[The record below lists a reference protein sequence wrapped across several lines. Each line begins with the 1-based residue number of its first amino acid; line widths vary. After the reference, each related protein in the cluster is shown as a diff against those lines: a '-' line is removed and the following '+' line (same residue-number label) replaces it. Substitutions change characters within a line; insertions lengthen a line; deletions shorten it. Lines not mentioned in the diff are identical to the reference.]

1 MHAPAPVLA
10 PAPAAVLAPARAISA
25 RRERL
30 VAIGLMCG
38 AFVCFSGLDASA
50 KWLGAQGMHPLQ
62 TVWARYAVSVALVCV
77 FINPWRVPGLLRTK
91 RPVLQLGRSA
101 LLLLSTALNFVAL
114 NHLRLDQTVSIQFL
128 APLLV
133 ALLAWPLLGERV
145 GPRRVAAILVGF
157 LGILVITRPGL
168 EGFHPAAL
176 LSLASAVTYAI
187 YNVATR
193 LLASDDSSRT
203 TMFYSGLVGALA
215 LTPLLPG
222 VWTSPGTPLVWAVML
237 GTGLFGAVGH
247 WLLILAH
254 AKAPASLLAAFI
266 YSQIIWMAGLGYL
279 VFGDQPDGWTVVGS
293 GIVIAS
299 GLYILHRERVRRGG
313 G

>member
-1 MHAPAPVLA
+1 MPPPSALHAPALHA
-10 PAPAAVLAPARAISA
+10 DARAATA
-25 RRERL
+25 RRDRL
-30 VAIGLMCG
+30 TAIGLICG

-50 KWLGAQGMHPLQ
+50 KWLGAQGVHPLQ
-62 TVWARYAVSVALVCV
+62 TVWARYAVSVVLVSV
-77 FINPWRVPGLLRTK
+77 FINPWRVPGLLQTK

-133 ALLAWPLLGERV
+133 AVLAWPLLGERV
-145 GPRRVAAILVGF
+145 GPRRVAAIVVGF
-157 LGILVITRPGL
+157 LGIMVITRPGL

-176 LSLASAVTYAI
+176 LSLGSAVCYAF
-187 YNVATR
+187 YNVSTR
-193 LLASDDSSRT
+193 LLAQDDSSQT

-222 VWTSPGTPLVWAVML
+222 VWTSPATPLAWTVML
-237 GTGLFGAVGH
+237 GTGAFGAVGH

-254 AKAPASLLAAFI
+254 ARAPASLLAAFI
-266 YSQIIWMAGLGYL
+266 YSQIIWMAGLGWFI
-279 VFGDQPDGWTVVGS
+279 FGDAPDGWTVAGS

-299 GLYILHRERVRRGG
+299 GLYILHRERVRRGSA
-313 G
+313 